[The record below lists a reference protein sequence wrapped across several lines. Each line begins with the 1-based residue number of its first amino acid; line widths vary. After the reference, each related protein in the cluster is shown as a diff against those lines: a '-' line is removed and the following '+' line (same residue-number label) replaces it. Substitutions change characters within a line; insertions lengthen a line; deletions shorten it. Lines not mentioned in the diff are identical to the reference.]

1 MGLPTNE
8 GYFWEPYEAGVAKG
22 LRKKGGLQI
31 CTVGQPSL
39 TQFELYLYYFF
50 LKLKLVTQLRLL
62 Y

>member
-1 MGLPTNE
+1 MDLPTNE
-8 GYFWEPYEAGVAKG
+8 GYFWEPYEAGVA
-22 LRKKGGLQI
+22 KGGLQI